1 MLNNFYNLFKGSILN
16 FYSRLNPNL
25 IRKPS
30 LPKFVHSNN
39 TMNVKTSSLTKV
51 NRTNNSIKTN
61 NWQQICMGVLPSLF
75 LYGIEWMSVIVGFLT
90 TVCSIGIL
98 LYPEFMTFVIIPILT
113 TFLANYQVSLL
124 LGAMGIEWI
133 PEVPTYWNICSG
145 YLYYSI
151 TTIVNIPLYI
161 FDKSISAI
169 LWWNTAVLDAILMG
183 FGFVGLWASLK
194 VLSIIKFIYASTI
207 AALAAGD
214 LSGFIPSVMTFI
226 MQSVILTFL
235 DPIAELIAFPSL
247 GRLVTFI
254 LPDPLGLWN
263 ALISV
268 NLIPWTLIRE
278 IAVNPATSWLIT
290 NLVTGSIF
298 IWNICIQDITWLGI
312 DQILH
317 ISMTPADII
326 THIFGPL
333 DQRLGSIISS
343 IQSLR
348 SIWR

>member
-1 MLNNFYNLFKGSILN
+1 MLYNFYNLFKGPILSI
-16 FYSRLNPNL
+16 YSKLNPIL

-30 LPKFVHSNN
+30 SPKFVHSNN
-39 TMNVKTSSLTKV
+39 TMNVKTSSLIKG
-51 NRTNNSIKTN
+51 NRINNPIKTN
-61 NWQQICMGVLPSLF
+61 SLQQICMGTLPSLF
-75 LYGIEWMSVIVGFLT
+75 YYGIEWMSVIVGFLT
-90 TVCSIGIL
+90 TICSLGIL
-98 LYPEFMTFVIIPILT
+98 LYPEFMTVVIIPILT

-133 PEVPTYWNICSG
+133 PEVPTYWSIFSG

-151 TTIVNIPLYI
+151 TTIVNIPLYV
-161 FDKSISAI
+161 FDKSISI
-169 LWWNTAVLDAILMG
+169 LLWWNTAVLDAILMG
-183 FGFVGLWASLK
+183 FGFIGLWASLK

-298 IWNICIQDITWLGI
+298 IWNILIQDITWLGI

-317 ISMTPADII
+317 ISMTPTDII
-326 THIFGPL
+326 AHIFGPL